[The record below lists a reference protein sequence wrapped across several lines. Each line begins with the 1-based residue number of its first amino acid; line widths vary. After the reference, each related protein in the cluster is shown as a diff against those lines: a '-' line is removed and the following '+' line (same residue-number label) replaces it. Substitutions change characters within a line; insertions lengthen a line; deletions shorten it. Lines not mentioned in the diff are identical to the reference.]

1 MCAIKSGMWSVDGGE
16 AAQLTKVL
24 RLGCAQMLLHF
35 AAAVQPDVFAA
46 AFAEQLQG
54 SGMLAVMRIGIG
66 SAAPI
71 IIHTL
76 LEPYSQTV

>member
-1 MCAIKSGMWSVDGGE
+1 MQMRGQQAQVRPGVCYKVREMVPQMGSVDGGE
-16 AAQLTKVL
+16 
-24 RLGCAQMLLHF
+24 
-35 AAAVQPDVFAA
+35 AVQPDVFAA
-46 AFAEQLQG
+46 AFAKQLQG